1 MVIKNGKIQTNT
13 KVHFFFANNNF
24 KMKKSKQKK
33 IVTLAFKN
41 SINEQSYCLFSH
53 LKALL

>member
-33 IVTLAFKN
+33 
-41 SINEQSYCLFSH
+41 
-53 LKALL
+53 